1 MRSEYLGACDEPQS
15 KTTLLTARVA
25 NGNHTDKR
33 SNPTEIV
40 RADNQAT
47 GGGDGEQR
55 GRGIATG
62 TDENSPKCS
71 QRWGSSGASSRGAI
85 SVRDFTFDLRDVQA
99 VFSMQ

>member
-47 GGGDGEQR
+47 GGGDGSNEVGGLLQAR
-55 GRGIATG
+55 TKTPPSVLKGGG
-62 TDENSPKCS
+62 P
-71 QRWGSSGASSRGAI
+71 SSR
-85 SVRDFTFDLRDVQA
+85 SLK
-99 VFSMQ
+99 